1 MNYSREQKENLIWQ
15 QTHSDYRGS
24 LGADKS
30 IMLNANHGGG
40 LQALCTF
47 DDKMLA
53 EYFDRAIDRLDR
65 DKSKKVATVL
75 FAKYNMTSKVCEGT
89 INQWCGDKDGIVE
102 LIGSV
107 NSFNKEMKKAMLSDL
122 EQMLSPNDSAE
133 MSI

>member
-15 QTHSDYRGS
+15 QTHSDFRGS

-47 DDKMLA
+47 DDEMLA
-53 EYFDRAIDRLDR
+53 DYFEKAMDRLER
-65 DKSKKVATVL
+65 EKSKKVATVL
-75 FAKYNMTSKVCEGT
+75 FAKHNMTSKVCEGT
-89 INQWCGDKDGIVE
+89 INQWCGDKEGIVE

-107 NSFNKEMKKAMLSDL
+107 NSFNKERKEAMLIDL
-122 EQMLSPNDSAE
+122 EQMLSKDDNPE
-133 MSI
+133 MSM